1 MGMIYG
7 YGFYLPSTE
16 SCPQMRKLTPT
27 AKLVYGYL
35 AYRALQHG
43 EAAVFAPHS
52 LFVNNLGLHQTTVS
66 EAFRLLQKAGLIA
79 VTEYTAKGAYYSVVS
94 RPFMPGD
101 RPEEDPR
108 QTMADPDDGPAF
120 VSFTDI
126 PQ

>member
-1 MGMIYG
+1 MEMIYG
-7 YGFYLPSTE
+7 YGFYLPSTA

-35 AYRALQHG
+35 AYRALQHR
-43 EAAVFAPHS
+43 EEAVFAPHS

-79 VTEYTAKGAYYSVVS
+79 VTEYTAKGTYYSVVT

-101 RPEEDPR
+101 RPEEGPR
-108 QTMADPDDGPAF
+108 HPQAGTDDVPAF